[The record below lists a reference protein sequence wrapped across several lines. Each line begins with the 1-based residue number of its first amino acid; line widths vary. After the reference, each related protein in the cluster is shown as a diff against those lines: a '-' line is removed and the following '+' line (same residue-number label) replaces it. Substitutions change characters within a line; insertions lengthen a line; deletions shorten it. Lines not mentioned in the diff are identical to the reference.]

1 MRLPRLRS
9 PLVVRI
15 YLIGIAQMIFVGLG
29 FFVMHRV
36 YAARMGMEPHGPS
49 SMLSLSII
57 AFILIVVGVSSW
69 LLARTLT
76 RPLRRLSRAANE
88 FGAGHLE
95 SRAAL
100 GQRDELGD
108 VSRAFDEMADRVAA
122 LLRAERELLANVSH
136 ELRTPLAR
144 IRMAFALASEGN
156 ADVARAS
163 FADISEDI
171 DELERL
177 VADILTTAR
186 LDLGNASAAGVPP
199 LRSERVA
206 PADLLAHA
214 AGRFRGAHPER
225 ALVVDVAGDLPSIDC
240 DPVLVRRV
248 VDNLLENAHA
258 YSDSTDDPVDLLAR
272 TEASGRGDGIAIDV
286 VDRGIGMSADDLRHA
301 FKPFFR
307 ADRSRTR
314 ATGGLGLGL
323 TLAKRIVDAHGGTLE
338 LTSVPNEGTRARIWL
353 PAARTPSEHR

>member
-1 MRLPRLRS
+1 MRLPRRFRS

-15 YLIGIAQMIFVGLG
+15 YLIGLAQMILVGVG

-36 YAARMGMEPHGPS
+36 YASRMAMEPHVPS
-49 SMLSLSII
+49 PWLSVSII

-76 RPLRRLSRAANE
+76 RPLRKLSRAANE

-95 SRAAL
+95 ARAAL

-108 VSRAFDEMADRVAA
+108 VSRAFDEMAGRVAA

-163 FADISEDI
+163 FADIGEDL

-177 VADILTTAR
+177 VSDILTTAR
-186 LDLGNASAAGVPP
+186 LDLGNASAAGIPP

-206 PADLLAHA
+206 PAELLAHA

-225 ALVVDVAGDLPSIDC
+225 ALVVEVADDLPPIEC
-240 DPVLVRRV
+240 DPVLLRRV

-258 YSDSTDDPVDLLAR
+258 YSDRAEEAVDLIAQV
-272 TEASGRGDGIAIDV
+272 EASSRGDGVAIDV
-286 VDRGIGMSADDLRHA
+286 VDRGIGMGAEDLAHA

-338 LTSVPNEGTRARIWL
+338 LTSAPDEGTRARVWL
-353 PAARTPSEHR
+353 PAARSAS